1 MKKQYVLVFLFSILC
16 SSFSLA
22 QNYSLNT
29 SYQLGRDGE
38 YYGVS
43 ASRWIKTWNNEK
55 VILRGTA
62 GFVIGTHW
70 GNKSNLNEFR
80 RIELGIESR
89 NTMVTGK
96 DFFNIINVSYLL
108 TSYNKQDE
116 ASLVGMKENGWM
128 FSFGFGT
135 RLISPALVTTRYVW
149 GPQRGIRLG
158 IEFDF

>member
-1 MKKQYVLVFLFSILC
+1 MKRLFVFVFLLGILS
-16 SSFSLA
+16 SSFSFA

-38 YYGVS
+38 YYGIS
-43 ASRWIKTWNNEK
+43 ASKWIKTWNNDK
-55 VILRGTA
+55 VVLRGTA
-62 GFVIGTHW
+62 GFVLGTHW
-70 GNKSNLNEFR
+70 GEKSNVKEFKR
-80 RIELGIESR
+80 VELGIESR

-96 DFFNIINVSYLL
+96 DFFNIINLSYLL
-108 TSYNKQDE
+108 TTYARQE
-116 ASLVGMKENGWM
+116 ANNLIGMKENGWM

-135 RLISPALVTTRYVW
+135 RIVSPALVTARYVW

>member
-1 MKKQYVLVFLFSILC
+1 MKKLLFLVSLLC
-16 SSFSLA
+16 LLCTSFSYA
-22 QNYSLNT
+22 QSYSINT

-43 ASRWIKTWNNEK
+43 ASKWIKTWNNEK

-62 GFVIGTHW
+62 RFVVGTHW
-70 GNKSNLNEFR
+70 GEKSDVNEFR
-80 RIELGIESR
+80 RVELGIESR

-96 DFFNIINVSYLL
+96 DFFNIINVSYLF
-108 TSYNKQDE
+108 TSYNRQE
-116 ASLVGMKENGWM
+116 ENSLVGVKENGWM

-135 RLISPALVTTRYVW
+135 RLMSPALVTARYVW

-158 IEFDF
+158 IELDF